1 MVGLSPNRSTNVLL
15 WGYNGYIYGYAI
27 PNSSTNGVYEDL
39 LDTDRLWIGGVDQ
52 PQEGIGRRLYR

>member
-27 PNSSTNGVYEDL
+27 PNSSTNGVSNGL
-39 LDTDRLWIGGVDQ
+39 LYVELQIGGVDQ